1 MPPPPMPSWASPA
14 PAAPPSIAPS
24 PDDPSP
30 APPPCQTAY
39 VPPFPPPLV
48 WRAAYRGAGE
58 QHHHCPSW
66 STFGPV
72 RPNGKW
78 HKGLDIA
85 APTGTPI
92 LATVDG
98 RLRYARDPN
107 GWGLYAEITF
117 RQKTLD
123 ASGTCLEQ
131 EPMRFVYAH
140 IIDDDPGLT
149 VGPDRAVQAGQVIG
163 RVGCSGNARGM
174 CSPSPE
180 SHLHLTL
187 QRTAGARE
195 KVDALPIVGWTL
207 LAPPPAAF
215 APPLLPCPS

>member
-1 MPPPPMPSWASPA
+1 MPPMP
-14 PAAPPSIAPS
+14 PS
-24 PDDPSP
+24 PDEP
-30 APPPCQTAY
+30 APVKPPCQPPY
-39 VPPFPPPLV
+39 VPPFPAPLV
-48 WRAAYRGAGE
+48 WRAAYRGSGD

-92 LATVDG
+92 LATIDG

-117 RQKTLD
+117 RPKTLD
-123 ASGTCLEQ
+123 ASGTCVEQ

-140 IIDDDPGLT
+140 IIDDDPGLAI
-149 VGPDRAVQAGQVIG
+149 GPDRAVHAGEVIG

-187 QRTAGARE
+187 QHVGGARE
-195 KVDALPIVGWTL
+195 KVDALPVVGWTL
-207 LAPPPAAF
+207 LVPPPAAF
-215 APPLLPCPS
+215 APPLLPCPG